1 VRREGSGG
9 LVVATALGNR
19 SFALEFAGAMKDE
32 FHGSFCFFGGGGGVR
47 VFPVRAGAILTGR
60 KAPAAKETNAARI
73 SGDFFRTN
81 RDATG
86 AAAQGAAQEFCKSEN
101 PQLEKERI
109 YMLKTLTKH
118 KMARG
123 WHGPAAA
130 ILGIMLSPCL
140 VWAQDNNVQPTQ
152 PSSAQGKAAKAKT
165 ATDDVS
171 AVDTTDVPP
180 VVSSAADSTNANA
193 DQSGSGSPQTAS
205 ASSPLQ
211 NSSSQASAQQT
222 ATQNPPQDHVLEGNF
237 FQRLAQFYRQDWN
250 GTNPS
255 TPLPPKRGLPAPLD
269 SPPFPSS
276 DWGYGGSPDIGAP
289 DGNTYPLMSALKLD
303 NSRIKVYGWV
313 ATSINFSTSA
323 NNNFPVSYDIFP
335 DKIELN
341 QAVLYVERLP
351 DTVQTDH
358 FDWGFHLTAF
368 EGIDYRFTTA
378 KGYFSQQLL
387 ASNKQ
392 YGFDPVLEYFDLY
405 FPVKDGLDIRVGRFL
420 SVPGIEAQLAPNNF
434 NMTHSLL
441 YTIDPF
447 TDTGIYASL
456 KLNPQWII
464 QAGVSCSHDVA
475 CWTSDATPSAI
486 FCLNYSTASNNNNF
500 YGCANGINSGKYAYN
515 NLQDYDF
522 TWYHKFNSK
531 WNMATETW
539 YMYERDVPNVAG
551 NVANPVPIE
560 LGANGAFCKPGVLRC
575 TAPEWAI
582 VNYVNREINS
592 KFFVGFRS
600 DFLDDKKGQRTG
612 FATKYTENTLYATK
626 YIGTTVMIRPEL
638 RFDHSWDL
646 AAYNNGKARNQLF
659 FGMDLIYKF

>member
-1 VRREGSGG
+1 
-9 LVVATALGNR
+9 
-19 SFALEFAGAMKDE
+19 
-32 FHGSFCFFGGGGGVR
+32 
-47 VFPVRAGAILTGR
+47 
-60 KAPAAKETNAARI
+60 
-73 SGDFFRTN
+73 
-81 RDATG
+81 
-86 AAAQGAAQEFCKSEN
+86 
-101 PQLEKERI
+101 
-109 YMLKTLTKH
+109 MLKTLTKH

-130 ILGIMLSPCL
+130 VFCIMVSPCS
-140 VWAQDNNVQPTQ
+140 VWAQNSVQQTQ
-152 PSSAQGKAAKAKT
+152 PSNAQSPDTNAKT
-165 ATDDVS
+165 AADNTS
-171 AVDTTDVPP
+171 AADTTAAPP
-180 VVSSAADSTNANA
+180 ALPSAADSADA
-193 DQSGSGSPQTAS
+193 SVDQSGSGSSQTAS
-205 ASSPLQ
+205 AASPQQ
-211 NSSSQASAQQT
+211 NSSAQASTQQT
-222 ATQNPPQDHVLEGNF
+222 ATQNPSQDHVLEGNF

-250 GTNPS
+250 GTNPAGP
-255 TPLPPKRGLPAPLD
+255 TIKKRGLPAPLD

-276 DWGYGGSPDIGAP
+276 DWIYGGAPDIGAP
-289 DGNTYPLMSALKLD
+289 DGNTYPLMSALHLE

-323 NNNFPVSYDIFP
+323 QNNFPVSYDIFP

-341 QAVLYVERLP
+341 QAVVYIERLP

-392 YGFDPVLEYFDLY
+392 YGFDPVLEYLDLY
-405 FPVKDGLDIRVGRFL
+405 FPVKAGLNIRIGRFL
-420 SVPGIEAQLAPNNF
+420 SVPGIEAQLAPNNY

-456 KLNPQWII
+456 KLNSQWMI
-464 QAGVSCSHDVA
+464 QAGISCSHDVA
-475 CWTSDATPSAI
+475 CWTTDATPSAI
-486 FCLNYSTASNNNNF
+486 FCLNYSTASNDDNF

-531 WNMATETW
+531 WHMATETW

-560 LGANGAFCKPGVLRC
+560 LGANGAFCRAGVLRC

-582 VNYVNREINS
+582 VNYVNRNINP